1 MHDVNCCQICGT
13 PAPPVDGWCGEVIGY
28 RLIPDLWAASPSY
41 LDGNLHFSCL
51 EESDERAAFH
61 GEFLRFV
68 QAGHEE
74 VDSLDGTGTLP
85 PLTRMGLGMFPV
97 FSGDECDIFQSQVS
111 DRWMVVKKCGP
122 WLGLGLPQLRAI
134 GEGTLPV
141 SPSDVTRY
149 RLPIDLGD
157 QVGTCGLSDLLRSLG
172 VAHRYADAADLAR
185 VEYRFVDYYAPKRLL
200 DYVAAT
206 PLPLPEEAT
215 AFLAAYAK
223 TYSPVTFDDEGA

>member
-1 MHDVNCCQICGT
+1 MHDINCCQICGK

-28 RLIPDLWAASPSY
+28 RLVPDPWAASPSF

-51 EESDERAAFH
+51 EESDKREAFH

-74 VDSLDGTGTLP
+74 VDSLDGTLP
-85 PLTRMGLGMFPV
+85 PLTRMGLGMSPV
-97 FSGDECDIFQSQVS
+97 FSGDACDIFQSRVS

-134 GEGTLPV
+134 SEGAPPV

-149 RLPIDLGD
+149 RLPVDLGD
-157 QVGTCGLSDLLRSLG
+157 QVGAYGLADLLGALG
-172 VAHRYADAADLAR
+172 VRHRYADAADPAR

-200 DYVAAT
+200 DYIAVAR
-206 PLPLPEEAT
+206 LPLPDEAR
-215 AFLAAYAK
+215 AFLAAHAR
-223 TYSPVTFDDEGA
+223 TYTPVTFDDEGA